1 MFRFEHSYILF
12 GLLLIPLC
20 TLIFIMMLR
29 WKKKAL
35 NSFGDAAIIDQLM
48 PDKSESRPVTKFVF
62 LMLAFVFL
70 ILAGANPQIGS
81 KLDKIQRKGVDLMI
95 ALDVSNS
102 MLAEDIKPNR
112 LERAKQALSKLIDR
126 LENDRIGIIV
136 FAGKAYTQLPIT
148 SDYAAAKMYLSLI
161 TTGIVP
167 TQGTAIGD
175 AIKMAEKSFKKDER
189 KNKAIIIIT
198 DGENHEDDAVEAA
211 KEAQDNG
218 IIVHTLGMGL
228 PEGGPI
234 PMSYNN
240 GQITYKKDRDG
251 NTVITKLDE
260 TQLQKIASAGKGKYI
275 RANNTEAGL
284 NPLFDEIEKMEKK
297 DFDSKIYSE
306 YESRY
311 QYFLGFGL
319 LLLLVEFFI
328 IERRSKWVRKLDL
341 FGDKP
346 KLNS

>member
-175 AIKMAEKSFKKDER
+175 AIKMAEKSFICVGILLPLPGFVSLERER
-189 KNKAIIIIT
+189 KCLSRPTICSMVGGNSNARSIILNISISPVRT
-198 DGENHEDDAVEAA
+198 VSHRGFVE
-211 KEAQDNG
+211 
-218 IIVHTLGMGL
+218 
-228 PEGGPI
+228 
-234 PMSYNN
+234 
-240 GQITYKKDRDG
+240 
-251 NTVITKLDE
+251 
-260 TQLQKIASAGKGKYI
+260 
-275 RANNTEAGL
+275 
-284 NPLFDEIEKMEKK
+284 
-297 DFDSKIYSE
+297 
-306 YESRY
+306 
-311 QYFLGFGL
+311 L
-319 LLLLVEFFI
+319 L
-328 IERRSKWVRKLDL
+328 
-341 FGDKP
+341 
-346 KLNS
+346 